1 MLENL
6 DFEGRKKRCE
16 FRLIGLNTKK
26 NDIIKSINR
35 MQKFLIEKR
44 NKLQEVDKEI
54 CKTEEEIFTLEAQ
67 EFALNLKNN
76 KVDIKKLNANKVAQT
91 IIEQKDILLKE
102 ENEAPIYFL
111 YEMVQKA
118 LEINV
123 VGFLNDWGYRRNEKK
138 NLYEIDFYF
147 DTVDKDIAVNLVKH
161 VIEVFSMNAKS
172 KVEEVIELAEVKNG
186 VV

>member
-6 DFEGRKKRCE
+6 DFEGRKKRYE

-91 IIEQKDILLKE
+91 IIEQKDILLKK
-102 ENEAPIYFL
+102 ENEVSPDRENTELLLDDKSIDN
-111 YEMVQKA
+111 MT
-118 LEINV
+118 INV
-123 VGFLNDWGYRRNEKK
+123 
-138 NLYEIDFYF
+138 
-147 DTVDKDIAVNLVKH
+147 DK
-161 VIEVFSMNAKS
+161 S
-172 KVEEVIELAEVKNG
+172 EEDL
-186 VV
+186 

>member
-91 IIEQKDILLKE
+91 IIEQKDILIKE
-102 ENEAPIYFL
+102 ENEVSPDRENTELLLDDKSIDN
-111 YEMVQKA
+111 MT
-118 LEINV
+118 INV
-123 VGFLNDWGYRRNEKK
+123 
-138 NLYEIDFYF
+138 
-147 DTVDKDIAVNLVKH
+147 DK
-161 VIEVFSMNAKS
+161 S
-172 KVEEVIELAEVKNG
+172 EEDL
-186 VV
+186 

>member
-1 MLENL
+1 MKAE
-6 DFEGRKKRCE
+6 KKRCE

-102 ENEAPIYFL
+102 ENEVSPDRENTELLLDDKSIDN
-111 YEMVQKA
+111 MT
-118 LEINV
+118 INV
-123 VGFLNDWGYRRNEKK
+123 
-138 NLYEIDFYF
+138 
-147 DTVDKDIAVNLVKH
+147 DK
-161 VIEVFSMNAKS
+161 S
-172 KVEEVIELAEVKNG
+172 EEDL
-186 VV
+186 

>member
-6 DFEGRKKRCE
+6 DFEGKKKRCE

-102 ENEAPIYFL
+102 ENEVSPDRENTELLLDDKSIDN
-111 YEMVQKA
+111 MT
-118 LEINV
+118 INV
-123 VGFLNDWGYRRNEKK
+123 
-138 NLYEIDFYF
+138 
-147 DTVDKDIAVNLVKH
+147 DK
-161 VIEVFSMNAKS
+161 S
-172 KVEEVIELAEVKNG
+172 EEDL
-186 VV
+186 

>member
-102 ENEAPIYFL
+102 ENEVSPDRENTELLLDDKSIGN
-111 YEMVQKA
+111 MT
-118 LEINV
+118 INV
-123 VGFLNDWGYRRNEKK
+123 
-138 NLYEIDFYF
+138 
-147 DTVDKDIAVNLVKH
+147 DK
-161 VIEVFSMNAKS
+161 S
-172 KVEEVIELAEVKNG
+172 EEDL
-186 VV
+186 

>member
-102 ENEAPIYFL
+102 ENEVSPDRENTELLLDDKSIDN
-111 YEMVQKA
+111 MT
-118 LEINV
+118 INV
-123 VGFLNDWGYRRNEKK
+123 NKSEE
-138 NLYEIDFYF
+138 NL
-147 DTVDKDIAVNLVKH
+147 
-161 VIEVFSMNAKS
+161 
-172 KVEEVIELAEVKNG
+172 
-186 VV
+186 

>member
-6 DFEGRKKRCE
+6 DFEGRKKRWE

-102 ENEAPIYFL
+102 ENEVSPDRENTELLLDDKSIDN
-111 YEMVQKA
+111 MT
-118 LEINV
+118 INV
-123 VGFLNDWGYRRNEKK
+123 
-138 NLYEIDFYF
+138 
-147 DTVDKDIAVNLVKH
+147 DK
-161 VIEVFSMNAKS
+161 S
-172 KVEEVIELAEVKNG
+172 EEDLWDYS
-186 VV
+186 

>member
-6 DFEGRKKRCE
+6 DFEGRKKRCK

-102 ENEAPIYFL
+102 ENEVSPDRENTELLLDDKSIDN
-111 YEMVQKA
+111 MT
-118 LEINV
+118 INV
-123 VGFLNDWGYRRNEKK
+123 
-138 NLYEIDFYF
+138 
-147 DTVDKDIAVNLVKH
+147 DK
-161 VIEVFSMNAKS
+161 S
-172 KVEEVIELAEVKNG
+172 EEDL
-186 VV
+186 

>member
-6 DFEGRKKRCE
+6 DFESRKKRCE

-102 ENEAPIYFL
+102 ENEVSPDRENTELLLDDKSIDN
-111 YEMVQKA
+111 MT
-118 LEINV
+118 INV
-123 VGFLNDWGYRRNEKK
+123 
-138 NLYEIDFYF
+138 
-147 DTVDKDIAVNLVKH
+147 DK
-161 VIEVFSMNAKS
+161 S
-172 KVEEVIELAEVKNG
+172 EEDL
-186 VV
+186 

>member
-91 IIEQKDILLKE
+91 IIEKKDILLKE
-102 ENEAPIYFL
+102 ENEVSPDRENTELLLDDKSIDN
-111 YEMVQKA
+111 MT
-118 LEINV
+118 INV
-123 VGFLNDWGYRRNEKK
+123 N
-138 NLYEIDFYF
+138 
-147 DTVDKDIAVNLVKH
+147 
-161 VIEVFSMNAKS
+161 KS
-172 KVEEVIELAEVKNG
+172 EEDL
-186 VV
+186 

>member
-16 FRLIGLNTKK
+16 LRLIGLNTKK

-102 ENEAPIYFL
+102 ENEVSPDRENTELLLDEKSIDN
-111 YEMVQKA
+111 MT
-118 LEINV
+118 INV
-123 VGFLNDWGYRRNEKK
+123 
-138 NLYEIDFYF
+138 
-147 DTVDKDIAVNLVKH
+147 DK
-161 VIEVFSMNAKS
+161 S
-172 KVEEVIELAEVKNG
+172 EEDL
-186 VV
+186 

>member
-91 IIEQKDILLKE
+91 IIEQKDIILKE
-102 ENEAPIYFL
+102 ENEVSPDRENTELLLNDKSIDN
-111 YEMVQKA
+111 MT
-118 LEINV
+118 INV
-123 VGFLNDWGYRRNEKK
+123 
-138 NLYEIDFYF
+138 
-147 DTVDKDIAVNLVKH
+147 DK
-161 VIEVFSMNAKS
+161 S
-172 KVEEVIELAEVKNG
+172 EEDL
-186 VV
+186 

>member
-102 ENEAPIYFL
+102 ENEVSPVRENTELLLDDKSIDN
-111 YEMVQKA
+111 MT
-118 LEINV
+118 INV
-123 VGFLNDWGYRRNEKK
+123 
-138 NLYEIDFYF
+138 
-147 DTVDKDIAVNLVKH
+147 DK
-161 VIEVFSMNAKS
+161 S
-172 KVEEVIELAEVKNG
+172 EEDL
-186 VV
+186 

>member
-102 ENEAPIYFL
+102 ENEVSPDRENTELLLNDKSIDN
-111 YEMVQKA
+111 MT
-118 LEINV
+118 INV
-123 VGFLNDWGYRRNEKK
+123 
-138 NLYEIDFYF
+138 
-147 DTVDKDIAVNLVKH
+147 DK
-161 VIEVFSMNAKS
+161 S
-172 KVEEVIELAEVKNG
+172 EEDL
-186 VV
+186 

>member
-102 ENEAPIYFL
+102 ENEVSPDRENTEQLVDDKSIDN
-111 YEMVQKA
+111 MT
-118 LEINV
+118 INV
-123 VGFLNDWGYRRNEKK
+123 
-138 NLYEIDFYF
+138 
-147 DTVDKDIAVNLVKH
+147 DKSDEDL
-161 VIEVFSMNAKS
+161 
-172 KVEEVIELAEVKNG
+172 
-186 VV
+186 

>member
-16 FRLIGLNTKK
+16 FILIGLNTKK

-102 ENEAPIYFL
+102 ENEVSPDRENTELLLDDKSIDN
-111 YEMVQKA
+111 MT
-118 LEINV
+118 INV
-123 VGFLNDWGYRRNEKK
+123 
-138 NLYEIDFYF
+138 
-147 DTVDKDIAVNLVKH
+147 DK
-161 VIEVFSMNAKS
+161 S
-172 KVEEVIELAEVKNG
+172 EEDL
-186 VV
+186 